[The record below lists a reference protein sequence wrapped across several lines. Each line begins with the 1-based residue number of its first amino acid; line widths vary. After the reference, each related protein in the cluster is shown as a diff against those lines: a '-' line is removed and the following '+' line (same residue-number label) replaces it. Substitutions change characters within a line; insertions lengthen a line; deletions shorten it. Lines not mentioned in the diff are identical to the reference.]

1 MAELF
6 ADVDLER
13 RAPRAGRMLR
23 TLGGSVALHALFI
36 LAVLYVPAVRD
47 TFQLASTLSGLK
59 FVDENYNKTD
69 VRERATIVNIADTK
83 LYYPPG
89 YFSQDATQAAPPPV
103 EDVKLVATAKP
114 PKLKPTPTPE
124 PSPSPSPSVSPT
136 PGTSAE
142 VAAHQ
147 AAAPKASPSA
157 SPSPAEMKTAE
168 DAEKVL
174 QESKQEKFPPINTR
188 PFTDLLQKG
197 KTMKDAGELDLSG
210 TLELTVEAD
219 RTDEGTL
226 TNVEI
231 TGGAASD
238 AKLKDLAKAF
248 VAALS
253 DSKVLAALKDTRHLR
268 MNLLLDEQQVSIRI
282 VTEVASE
289 EQARQKA
296 SAYNALLAIGAFSKK
311 GRDEEAIF
319 KSIRVT
325 ADAQQIV
332 LGFTMPRKDMGT
344 LLTKLTKKTESG
356 RSTAPAPSATI

>member
-1 MAELF
+1 
-6 ADVDLER
+6 
-13 RAPRAGRMLR
+13 
-23 TLGGSVALHALFI
+23 
-36 LAVLYVPAVRD
+36 
-47 TFQLASTLSGLK
+47 
-59 FVDENYNKTD
+59 
-69 VRERATIVNIADTK
+69 
-83 LYYPPG
+83 
-89 YFSQDATQAAPPPV
+89 
-103 EDVKLVATAKP
+103 
-114 PKLKPTPTPE
+114 
-124 PSPSPSPSVSPT
+124 
-136 PGTSAE
+136 
-142 VAAHQ
+142 
-147 AAAPKASPSA
+147 
-157 SPSPAEMKTAE
+157 
-168 DAEKVL
+168 
-174 QESKQEKFPPINTR
+174 
-188 PFTDLLQKG
+188 
-197 KTMKDAGELDLSG
+197 
-210 TLELTVEAD
+210 LTVEAD